1 MSNARLINAS
11 AHGLFVAKI
20 VTKIVGD
27 CKT

>member
-1 MSNARLINAS
+1 MSNARQINAS
-11 AHGLFVAKI
+11 AHGSLVAKI